1 MEYLILI
8 NSENINIINLK
19 IQFEIRQISTSNFK
33 FNLKS
38 ILKRIIYIKNE
49 TFKEEYWKG

>member
-49 TFKEEYWKG
+49 TFKEEY